1 MLEMK
6 LKEKDIETRMHSV
19 KMKDMVRQMRDSTTT
34 NELEAT
40 TVYDSMANVKKTK
53 KLEASFQDIRQ
64 LR

>member
-1 MLEMK
+1 MK

-40 TVYDSMANVKKTK
+40 TVHDSMVNVKKTK